1 MGKRGKWARRDESEI
16 MSDCC
21 HHQTTKSPKPL
32 EARGFTEA
40 SLYTCPMHPEIL
52 GDHPGDCPKCG
63 MALEALIPT
72 GDDAES
78 GEWARRFWWSVALG
92 MPVVFLAMAP
102 MLGLSVLAGTWVGWA
117 EFLLSIPVVFWCGA
131 DVWAKGWRS
140 FFSRNLNMF
149 SLITLGT
156 GVAFLYSVAV
166 LFGGS
171 ATMPGMG
178 GDFYFEAATMMMS
191 LVLMGQWLESKG
203 RAKAGAALRELL
215 DLAPAVALL
224 VGEAGEMD
232 REVPVSE
239 LQLGDR
245 LRILPGGKIP
255 ADGVVM
261 EGESAV
267 DESMLTGEALPVE
280 KLVGSS
286 VAVGTINR
294 AGSLVI
300 RVSRWGG
307 ETALAQII
315 RLVAEAQRSQA
326 PIQQLADKVA
336 AIFVPMVMGLSGL
349 TFAVWMLVGPEPR
362 WFHGLSAAVAVV
374 MIACPCALGL
384 ATPMALMVGMGRA
397 AGLGILVRSA
407 AALQTL
413 AGVNLLALDKTGT
426 LTEGTPKLVEVRVIE
441 GFAVE
446 ELLRLGA
453 GAEMGSEHPLARALL
468 LEAGVRGI
476 PVPKATAF
484 EAFAGGGVVAVVEG
498 RSLVVGTAKFL
509 AQRGISVEA
518 VEAMS
523 RQSGEGMVAIAVD
536 GRAAGVF
543 LFRDTIRRSAAK
555 LIKELA
561 DLGVG
566 VAMLTGD
573 RASTAAAVARELGM
587 KEWRAE
593 LSPADKAEQ
602 LRVWKSE
609 GYRTAMAGDGIND
622 APALAVA
629 ETSIAMGGGSD
640 IAKET
645 AGIILLKPSLEGIID
660 SIKISRAILQV
671 IRENLFFAFAYNI
684 IGIPIAAGLLYPISG
699 ILLSPMISAAAMSL
713 SSVSVI
719 ANSLRL
725 RKLRL

>member
-1 MGKRGKWARRDESEI
+1 M
-16 MSDCC
+16 
-21 HHQTTKSPKPL
+21 
-32 EARGFTEA
+32 
-40 SLYTCPMHPEIL
+40 
-52 GDHPGDCPKCG
+52 
-63 MALEALIPT
+63 
-72 GDDAES
+72 
-78 GEWARRFWWSVALG
+78 
-92 MPVVFLAMAP
+92 
-102 MLGLSVLAGTWVGWA
+102 
-117 EFLLSIPVVFWCGA
+117 
-131 DVWAKGWRS
+131 
-140 FFSRNLNMF
+140 
-149 SLITLGT
+149 
-156 GVAFLYSVAV
+156 VAV
-166 LFGGS
+166 VQEQFIKLVVR
-171 ATMPGMG
+171 
-178 GDFYFEAATMMMS
+178 
-191 LVLMGQWLESKG
+191 LVLQ
-203 RAKAGAALRELL
+203 
-215 DLAPAVALL
+215 
-224 VGEAGEMD
+224 
-232 REVPVSE
+232 
-239 LQLGDR
+239 
-245 LRILPGGKIP
+245 
-255 ADGVVM
+255 
-261 EGESAV
+261 
-267 DESMLTGEALPVE
+267 
-280 KLVGSS
+280 
-286 VAVGTINR
+286 
-294 AGSLVI
+294 
-300 RVSRWGG
+300 
-307 ETALAQII
+307 